1 MTHRRSK
8 SFITVLR
15 MKIGDSKVIDVN
27 DINKRNILIVLI
39 LMIFFI
45 GTTTM
50 IYHYGY
56 DKGYEEGTTKTTIT
70 TDYSTSPSMTTE
82 ITATSKT
89 NTSDPD
95 LILNNRY
102 HAVINGTDVK
112 IPVKDKNIKEQL
124 KDTPPSPSSSTTSTN
139 TTARVDQTLDLTPIF
154 KDYEKKH
161 KWEVGTGIGRVSNEW
176 YVPIEIQR
184 NFGYDKGV
192 SLQLNVKDNKVD
204 GFQASYKI
212 RF

>member
-1 MTHRRSK
+1 
-8 SFITVLR
+8 
-15 MKIGDSKVIDVN
+15 MKIGDSKVIDFN
-27 DINKRNILIVLI
+27 GINKRNILIVLI
-39 LMIFFI
+39 LMLFFI

-56 DKGYEEGTTKTTIT
+56 DKGYKEGTTKTTIT
-70 TDYSTSPSMTTE
+70 TDSSTSPSMTTE

-95 LILNNRY
+95 LILNNHY

-112 IPVKDKNIKEQL
+112 IPVKNKDIKEPL
-124 KDTPPSPSSSTTSTN
+124 KDTPTSPSSSTSTI
-139 TTARVDQTLDLTPIF
+139 ARVDQTLDLTPVF

-176 YVPIEIQR
+176 YVPIEVQR
-184 NFGYDKGV
+184 NFGYNKGV
-192 SLQLNVKDNKVD
+192 SFQLNVKDNKVD
-204 GFQASYKI
+204 GFQTSYKI

>member
-1 MTHRRSK
+1 
-8 SFITVLR
+8 
-15 MKIGDSKVIDVN
+15 MKIGDSKVIDFN
-27 DINKRNILIVLI
+27 DVNKRNILIVII

-56 DKGYEEGTTKTTIT
+56 DKGYKEGTTKTTTT
-70 TDYSTSPSMTTE
+70 TDSYTSPSLTTE
-82 ITATSKT
+82 ITAASKT

-95 LILNNRY
+95 LILNNHY
-102 HAVINGTDVK
+102 HAVINGDDIQ
-112 IPVKDKNIKEQL
+112 IPVKDKYIKETL
-124 KDTPPSPSSSTTSTN
+124 KDTSSSPSSSTTSTTS

-176 YVPIEIQR
+176 YVPIEVQR
-184 NFGYDKGV
+184 NFGYNKSV
-192 SLQLNVKDNKVD
+192 SFQLNVKDNKVD

>member
-1 MTHRRSK
+1 MID
-8 SFITVLR
+8 FNDD
-15 MKIGDSKVIDVN
+15 KI
-27 DINKRNILIVLI
+27 NILIGSI

-45 GTTTM
+45 GTTT
-50 IYHYGY
+50 ITYHYGY
-56 DKGYEEGTTKTTIT
+56 DKGYKEGTTKTTTT
-70 TDYSTSPSMTTE
+70 TDSYTSPSLTTE
-82 ITATSKT
+82 ITAASKT

-95 LILNNRY
+95 LILNNHY
-102 HAVINGTDVK
+102 HAVINGNDIQ
-112 IPVKDKNIKEQL
+112 IPVKDKYIKEPL
-124 KDTPPSPSSSTTSTN
+124 RDTPSSPSSSTTS

-176 YVPIEIQR
+176 YVPIEVQR
-184 NFGYDKGV
+184 NFGYNKGV
-192 SLQLNVKDNKVD
+192 SFQLNVKDNKVD

>member
-1 MTHRRSK
+1 
-8 SFITVLR
+8 
-15 MKIGDSKVIDVN
+15 MKIGDSKVIDFN
-27 DINKRNILIVLI
+27 GINKRNILIVLI

-56 DKGYEEGTTKTTIT
+56 DKGYKEGTTKTTTT
-70 TDYSTSPSMTTE
+70 TDSYTSPSLTTE
-82 ITATSKT
+82 ITAASKT

-95 LILNNRY
+95 LILNNHY
-102 HAVINGTDVK
+102 HAVINGNDIQ
-112 IPVKDKNIKEQL
+112 IPVKDKYIKETL
-124 KDTPPSPSSSTTSTN
+124 KDTPPSPSSSTTSTTT

-176 YVPIEIQR
+176 YVPIEVQR
-184 NFGYDKGV
+184 NFGYNKGV
-192 SLQLNVKDNKVD
+192 SFQLNVKDNKVD

>member
-1 MTHRRSK
+1 
-8 SFITVLR
+8 
-15 MKIGDSKVIDVN
+15 MKIGDSKVIDFN
-27 DINKRNILIVLI
+27 SINKRNILIVLI

-56 DKGYEEGTTKTTIT
+56 DKGYKEGTTKTTIT
-70 TDYSTSPSMTTE
+70 TDSSTSPSLTTE

-95 LILNNRY
+95 LILNNHY
-102 HAVINGTDVK
+102 HAVINGTDVQ

-124 KDTPPSPSSSTTSTN
+124 KDTPPSPSSSTS
-139 TTARVDQTLDLTPIF
+139 TTARVDQILDLTPIF

-176 YVPIEIQR
+176 YVPIEVQR
-184 NFGYDKGV
+184 NFGYNKGV
-192 SLQLNVKDNKVD
+192 SFQLNVKDNKVD
-204 GFQASYKI
+204 GFQTSYKI

>member
-1 MTHRRSK
+1 
-8 SFITVLR
+8 

-27 DINKRNILIVLI
+27 GINKRNILIFLI

-82 ITATSKT
+82 ITAANKT
-89 NTSDPD
+89 NTSAPD
-95 LILNNRY
+95 LILNNHY
-102 HAVINGTDVK
+102 HAVINGTDVQ

>member
-1 MTHRRSK
+1 
-8 SFITVLR
+8 
-15 MKIGDSKVIDVN
+15 MKIGDSKVIDFN
-27 DINKRNILIVLI
+27 DINKRNILIVII

-56 DKGYEEGTTKTTIT
+56 DKGYKEGTTKTTTT
-70 TDYSTSPSMTTE
+70 TDSYTSPSLTTE
-82 ITATSKT
+82 ITAASKT

-95 LILNNRY
+95 LILNNHY
-102 HAVINGTDVK
+102 HAIINGNDIQ
-112 IPVKDKNIKEQL
+112 IPVKDKYIKEPL
-124 KDTPPSPSSSTTSTN
+124 KDTPFSPSSSTTSTN

-161 KWEVGTGIGRVSNEW
+161 KWEVGTGIGRVSNGW
-176 YVPIEIQR
+176 YVPIEVQR
-184 NFGYDKGV
+184 NFGYNKGV
-192 SLQLNVKDNKVD
+192 SFQLNVKDNKVD
-204 GFQASYKI
+204 GFQTSYKI

>member
-1 MTHRRSK
+1 
-8 SFITVLR
+8 
-15 MKIGDSKVIDVN
+15 MKIGDSKVIDFN
-27 DINKRNILIVLI
+27 GINKRNILIVLI

-56 DKGYEEGTTKTTIT
+56 DKGYKEGTTKTTTT
-70 TDYSTSPSMTTE
+70 TDSYTSPSLTTE

-89 NTSDPD
+89 NASDPD
-95 LILNNRY
+95 LILNNHY
-102 HAVINGTDVK
+102 HAVINGNDIQ
-112 IPVKDKNIKEQL
+112 IPVKDKYIKESL
-124 KDTPPSPSSSTTSTN
+124 KDTPFSPSSSTTSTAS

-176 YVPIEIQR
+176 YVPIEVQR
-184 NFGYDKGV
+184 NFGYNKGV
-192 SLQLNVKDNKVD
+192 SFQLNVKDNKVD

>member
-1 MTHRRSK
+1 M
-8 SFITVLR
+8 
-15 MKIGDSKVIDVN
+15 IDFN
-27 DINKRNILIVLI
+27 GINKRNILIVLI

-56 DKGYEEGTTKTTIT
+56 DKGYKEGTTKTTTT
-70 TDYSTSPSMTTE
+70 TDSYTSPSLTTE
-82 ITATSKT
+82 ITAASKT

-95 LILNNRY
+95 LILNNKY
-102 HAVINGTDVK
+102 QAVINGTDIH
-112 IPVKDKNIKEQL
+112 IPVKDKYIKEQL

>member
-1 MTHRRSK
+1 
-8 SFITVLR
+8 
-15 MKIGDSKVIDVN
+15 MKIGDSKVIDFN
-27 DINKRNILIVLI
+27 DVNKRNILIVII

-56 DKGYEEGTTKTTIT
+56 DKGYKEGTTKTTTT
-70 TDYSTSPSMTTE
+70 TDSYTSPSLTTE
-82 ITATSKT
+82 ITASSKT
-89 NTSDPD
+89 NMSDPD
-95 LILNNRY
+95 LILNNHY
-102 HAVINGTDVK
+102 HAVINGNDIQ
-112 IPVKDKNIKEQL
+112 IPVKDKHIKGTL
-124 KDTPPSPSSSTTSTN
+124 RDTPSSPSSSTTSTTS

-176 YVPIEIQR
+176 YVPIEVQR
-184 NFGYDKGV
+184 NFGYNKGV
-192 SLQLNVKDNKVD
+192 SFQLNVKDNKVD

>member
-1 MTHRRSK
+1 
-8 SFITVLR
+8 
-15 MKIGDSKVIDVN
+15 MKIGDSKVIDFN

-56 DKGYEEGTTKTTIT
+56 DKGYKEGTTKTNTT
-70 TDYSTSPSMTTE
+70 TDSYTSPSLTTE
-82 ITATSKT
+82 ITAASKT

-95 LILNNRY
+95 LILNNHY
-102 HAVINGTDVK
+102 HAVINGNDIL
-112 IPVKDKNIKEQL
+112 IPVKDKYIKEPL
-124 KDTPPSPSSSTTSTN
+124 KDTFPSPSSSTTSTN

-176 YVPIEIQR
+176 YVPIEVQR
-184 NFGYDKGV
+184 NFGYNKGV
-192 SLQLNVKDNKVD
+192 SFQLNVKDNKVD

>member
-1 MTHRRSK
+1 
-8 SFITVLR
+8 
-15 MKIGDSKVIDVN
+15 MKIGDSKVIDFN
-27 DINKRNILIVLI
+27 GINKRNILIVLI

-56 DKGYEEGTTKTTIT
+56 DKGYEEGITKTTIT
-70 TDYSTSPSMTTE
+70 TDSSTSPSMTTE

-89 NTSDPD
+89 NMSDPD
-95 LILNNRY
+95 LILNNHY
-102 HAVINGTDVK
+102 HAVINGTDVQ
-112 IPVKDKNIKEQL
+112 IPVKDKNIKEPL
-124 KDTPPSPSSSTTSTN
+124 KDTPPSPSSSTS

-176 YVPIEIQR
+176 YVPIEVQR
-184 NFGYDKGV
+184 NFGYNKGV
-192 SLQLNVKDNKVD
+192 SFQLNVKDNKVD

>member
-1 MTHRRSK
+1 
-8 SFITVLR
+8 
-15 MKIGDSKVIDVN
+15 MKIGDSKVIDFN
-27 DINKRNILIVLI
+27 GINKRNILIVLI

-56 DKGYEEGTTKTTIT
+56 DKGYKEGTTKTTTT
-70 TDYSTSPSMTTE
+70 TDSYTSPSLTTE
-82 ITATSKT
+82 ITAASKT

-95 LILNNRY
+95 LILNNHY
-102 HAVINGTDVK
+102 HAVINGNDIQ
-112 IPVKDKNIKEQL
+112 IPVKDKYIKETL
-124 KDTPPSPSSSTTSTN
+124 KDTPSSPSSSTTSTTS

-176 YVPIEIQR
+176 YVPIEVQR
-184 NFGYDKGV
+184 NFGYNKGV
-192 SLQLNVKDNKVD
+192 SFQLNVKDNKVD

>member
-1 MTHRRSK
+1 
-8 SFITVLR
+8 
-15 MKIGDSKVIDVN
+15 MKIGDSKVIDFN
-27 DINKRNILIVLI
+27 DINKRNILIVII

-70 TDYSTSPSMTTE
+70 TDSSTSPSLTTE
-82 ITATSKT
+82 ITASNKT

-95 LILNNRY
+95 LILNNHY
-102 HAVINGTDVK
+102 HAVINGNDIQ
-112 IPVKDKNIKEQL
+112 IPVKDKYIKESL
-124 KDTPPSPSSSTTSTN
+124 KDTPTSAPSYSTTSTN
-139 TTARVDQTLDLTPIF
+139 ITARVDQTLDLTPIF

-161 KWEVGTGIGRVSNEW
+161 KWEVGTGIGRVSNKW
-176 YVPIEIQR
+176 YVPIEVQR
-184 NFGYDKGV
+184 NFGYNKGV
-192 SLQLNVKDNKVD
+192 SFQLNVKDNKVD

>member
-1 MTHRRSK
+1 
-8 SFITVLR
+8 
-15 MKIGDSKVIDVN
+15 MKIGDSKVNDFNDV
-27 DINKRNILIVLI
+27 NKRNILIVII

-56 DKGYEEGTTKTTIT
+56 DKGYKEGTTKTTTT
-70 TDYSTSPSMTTE
+70 TDSYTSPSLTTE

-95 LILNNRY
+95 LILNNKY
-102 HAVINGTDVK
+102 HAIINGTDVQ
-112 IPVKDKNIKEQL
+112 IPVKDVYIKELL
-124 KDTPPSPSSSTTSTN
+124 KDIPSPPNSSPSS

-176 YVPIEIQR
+176 YVPIEVQR
-184 NFGYDKGV
+184 NFGYNKGV
-192 SLQLNVKDNKVD
+192 SFQLNVKDNKVD

>member
-1 MTHRRSK
+1 
-8 SFITVLR
+8 
-15 MKIGDSKVIDVN
+15 MKIGDSKVIDFN
-27 DINKRNILIVLI
+27 GINKRNILIVLI

-50 IYHYGY
+50 IYQYGY
-56 DKGYEEGTTKTTIT
+56 DKGFKEGTTKTTIT
-70 TDYSTSPSMTTE
+70 TDSSTSPSMTTE

-102 HAVINGTDVK
+102 HAVINGTDVQ
-112 IPVKDKNIKEQL
+112 IPVKDRNIKKPL
-124 KDTPPSPSSSTTSTN
+124 KDTPPSPSSSTS

-176 YVPIEIQR
+176 YVPIEVQR
-184 NFGYDKGV
+184 NFGYNKGV
-192 SLQLNVKDNKVD
+192 SFQLNVKDNKVD

>member
-1 MTHRRSK
+1 
-8 SFITVLR
+8 

-27 DINKRNILIVLI
+27 GINKRNILIFLI

-82 ITATSKT
+82 ITAANKT
-89 NTSDPD
+89 NTSAPD
-95 LILNNRY
+95 LILNNHY
-102 HAVINGTDVK
+102 HAVINGTDVQ
-112 IPVKDKNIKEQL
+112 IPVKDKTIKEQL

-204 GFQASYKI
+204 GFQTSYKI

>member
-1 MTHRRSK
+1 
-8 SFITVLR
+8 
-15 MKIGDSKVIDVN
+15 MKIGDSKVIDFN
-27 DINKRNILIVLI
+27 DVNKRNILIVII

-56 DKGYEEGTTKTTIT
+56 DKGYKEGTTKTTTT
-70 TDYSTSPSMTTE
+70 TDSYTSPSLTTE
-82 ITATSKT
+82 ITAASKT

-95 LILNNRY
+95 LLLNNHY
-102 HAVINGTDVK
+102 HAVINGNDIQ
-112 IPVKDKNIKEQL
+112 IPVKDKYIKEPL
-124 KDTPPSPSSSTTSTN
+124 KDTFSSPSSSTTSTN

-154 KDYEKKH
+154 KDYEKKR

-176 YVPIEIQR
+176 YVPIEVQR
-184 NFGYDKGV
+184 NFGYNKGV
-192 SLQLNVKDNKVD
+192 SFQLNVKDNKVD

>member
-1 MTHRRSK
+1 
-8 SFITVLR
+8 
-15 MKIGDSKVIDVN
+15 MKIGDSKVIDFN
-27 DINKRNILIVLI
+27 DINKRNILIVII

-56 DKGYEEGTTKTTIT
+56 DKGYKEGTTKTTTT
-70 TDYSTSPSMTTE
+70 TDSYTSPSLTTE
-82 ITATSKT
+82 ITAANKT
-89 NTSDPD
+89 NMSDPD
-95 LILNNRY
+95 LILNNHY
-102 HAVINGTDVK
+102 HAVINGTDIQ
-112 IPVKDKNIKEQL
+112 IPVKDKYIKESL
-124 KDTPPSPSSSTTSTN
+124 EDTPSSPSSSTTSTPP
-139 TTARVDQTLDLTPIF
+139 TAHVNQTLDLTPIF

-176 YVPIEIQR
+176 YVPIEVQR
-184 NFGYDKGV
+184 NFGYNKGV
-192 SLQLNVKDNKVD
+192 SFQLNVKDSKVD

>member
-1 MTHRRSK
+1 
-8 SFITVLR
+8 
-15 MKIGDSKVIDVN
+15 MKIGDSKVIDFN
-27 DINKRNILIVLI
+27 GINKRNILIVLI

-56 DKGYEEGTTKTTIT
+56 DKGYEEGITKTTIT
-70 TDYSTSPSMTTE
+70 TDSSTSPSMTTE

-95 LILNNRY
+95 LILNNHY
-102 HAVINGTDVK
+102 HAVINGTDVQ
-112 IPVKDKNIKEQL
+112 IPVKNKNIKEPL
-124 KDTPPSPSSSTTSTN
+124 KDTPPSPSSSTS
-139 TTARVDQTLDLTPIF
+139 TTARVDQTLDLTPVF

-176 YVPIEIQR
+176 YVPIEVQR
-184 NFGYDKGV
+184 NFGYNKGV
-192 SLQLNVKDNKVD
+192 SFQLNVKDNKVD
-204 GFQASYKI
+204 GFQTSYKI

>member
-1 MTHRRSK
+1 
-8 SFITVLR
+8 
-15 MKIGDSKVIDVN
+15 MKIGDSKVIDFN
-27 DINKRNILIVLI
+27 DINKRNILIVII

-45 GTTTM
+45 GTTM
-50 IYHYGY
+50 IYNYGY
-56 DKGYEEGTTKTTIT
+56 DKGYKEGTTKTTTT
-70 TDYSTSPSMTTE
+70 TDSYTSPSLTTE
-82 ITATSKT
+82 ITAANKT

-102 HAVINGTDVK
+102 HAVINGTDIQ
-112 IPVKDKNIKEQL
+112 IPVKDKYIKETL
-124 KDTPPSPSSSTTSTN
+124 KDTPSSPSSSTTSTTS

-176 YVPIEIQR
+176 YVPIEVQR
-184 NFGYDKGV
+184 NFGYNKGV
-192 SLQLNVKDNKVD
+192 SFQLNVKDNKVD

>member
-1 MTHRRSK
+1 M
-8 SFITVLR
+8 
-15 MKIGDSKVIDVN
+15 IDFN
-27 DINKRNILIVLI
+27 GINKRNILIVII

-56 DKGYEEGTTKTTIT
+56 DKGYKEGTTKTTTT
-70 TDYSTSPSMTTE
+70 TDSYTSPSLTTE

-89 NTSDPD
+89 NASDPD
-95 LILNNRY
+95 LILNNHY
-102 HAVINGTDVK
+102 HAVINGNDIQ
-112 IPVKDKNIKEQL
+112 IPVKDKYIKESL
-124 KDTPPSPSSSTTSTN
+124 KDTPFSPSSSTTSTAS

-176 YVPIEIQR
+176 YVPIEVQR
-184 NFGYDKGV
+184 NFGYNKGV
-192 SLQLNVKDNKVD
+192 SFQLNVKDNKVD

>member
-1 MTHRRSK
+1 
-8 SFITVLR
+8 
-15 MKIGDSKVIDVN
+15 MKIGDSKVIDFN
-27 DINKRNILIVLI
+27 DINKRNILIVII

-70 TDYSTSPSMTTE
+70 TDSSTSPSMTTE
-82 ITATSKT
+82 ITAASKT

-102 HAVINGTDVK
+102 HAVINGTDVQ
-112 IPVKDKNIKEQL
+112 IPVKDKNIKETL
-124 KDTPPSPSSSTTSTN
+124 KDTPSSPSPSSYTS
-139 TTARVDQTLDLTPIF
+139 TTARVDQTLDLTPLF
-154 KDYEKKH
+154 KDYEKKR
-161 KWEVGTGIGRVSNEW
+161 KWEMGIGVGRVSNEW

-192 SLQLNVKDNKVD
+192 SFQLNVKDNKVD

>member
-1 MTHRRSK
+1 
-8 SFITVLR
+8 
-15 MKIGDSKVIDVN
+15 MKIGDTKVLDFN
-27 DINKRNILIVLI
+27 DINKRNLLIGYTILL
-39 LMIFFI
+39 FFI
-45 GTTTM
+45 GTIIMM
-50 IYHYGY
+50 IYQYGY
-56 DKGYEEGTTKTTIT
+56 DKGFKEGTTKTTIT
-70 TDYSTSPSMTTE
+70 TDSSTSPSMSTE

-102 HAVINGTDVK
+102 HAVINGTDVQ

-124 KDTPPSPSSSTTSTN
+124 KDTPSSPSPSPSTS
-139 TTARVDQTLDLTPIF
+139 TTARVDQTLDLTPLF
-154 KDYEKKH
+154 KDYEKKR
-161 KWEVGTGIGRVSNEW
+161 KWEMGIGVGRVSNEW

-192 SLQLNVKDNKVD
+192 SFQLNVKDNKVD

>member
-1 MTHRRSK
+1 
-8 SFITVLR
+8 
-15 MKIGDSKVIDVN
+15 MKIGDSKVIDFN
-27 DINKRNILIVLI
+27 DINKRNILIVII

-56 DKGYEEGTTKTTIT
+56 DKGYKEGTTKTTTT
-70 TDYSTSPSMTTE
+70 TDSYTSPSLTTE
-82 ITATSKT
+82 ITAASKT

-95 LILNNRY
+95 LILNNHY
-102 HAVINGTDVK
+102 HAVINGNDIQ
-112 IPVKDKNIKEQL
+112 IPVKDKYIKESL
-124 KDTPPSPSSSTTSTN
+124 KDTSTSAPSSSTTSTT

-161 KWEVGTGIGRVSNEW
+161 KWEVGAGIGRVSNEW
-176 YVPIEIQR
+176 YVPIEVQR
-184 NFGYDKGV
+184 NFGYNKGV
-192 SLQLNVKDNKVD
+192 SFQLNVKDNKVD

>member
-1 MTHRRSK
+1 
-8 SFITVLR
+8 
-15 MKIGDSKVIDVN
+15 MKIGDSKVIDFN
-27 DINKRNILIVLI
+27 DINKRNILIVII

-56 DKGYEEGTTKTTIT
+56 DKGYKEGTTKTTTT
-70 TDYSTSPSMTTE
+70 TDSYTSPSLTTE
-82 ITATSKT
+82 ITAASKT

-95 LILNNRY
+95 LILNNHY
-102 HAVINGTDVK
+102 HAIINGNDIQ
-112 IPVKDKNIKEQL
+112 IPVKDKYIKETL
-124 KDTPPSPSSSTTSTN
+124 KDTPSSPSSSTTST
-139 TTARVDQTLDLTPIF
+139 TARVDQMLDLTPIF

-161 KWEVGTGIGRVSNEW
+161 KWEVGAGIGRVSNEW
-176 YVPIEIQR
+176 YVPIEVQR
-184 NFGYDKGV
+184 NFGYNKGV
-192 SLQLNVKDNKVD
+192 SFQLNVKDNKVD

>member
-1 MTHRRSK
+1 
-8 SFITVLR
+8 
-15 MKIGDSKVIDVN
+15 MKIGDSKVIDFN
-27 DINKRNILIVLI
+27 SINKRNILIVLI

-56 DKGYEEGTTKTTIT
+56 DKGYKEGTTKTTTT
-70 TDYSTSPSMTTE
+70 TDSYTSPSLTTE
-82 ITATSKT
+82 ITAASKT
-89 NTSDPD
+89 NASDPD
-95 LILNNRY
+95 LILNNHY
-102 HAVINGTDVK
+102 HAVINGNDIQ
-112 IPVKDKNIKEQL
+112 IPVKDKYIKESL
-124 KDTPPSPSSSTTSTN
+124 KDTPSSPPSSTTSTT
-139 TTARVDQTLDLTPIF
+139 TTAHVNQTLDLTPIF

-176 YVPIEIQR
+176 YVPIEVQR
-184 NFGYDKGV
+184 NFGYNKGV
-192 SLQLNVKDNKVD
+192 SFQLNVKDNKVD

>member
-1 MTHRRSK
+1 
-8 SFITVLR
+8 
-15 MKIGDSKVIDVN
+15 MKIGDSKVIDFN
-27 DINKRNILIVLI
+27 DINKRNILIVII

-56 DKGYEEGTTKTTIT
+56 DKGYKEGTTKTTTT
-70 TDYSTSPSMTTE
+70 TDSYTSPSLTTE
-82 ITATSKT
+82 ITAASKT

-95 LILNNRY
+95 LILNNHY
-102 HAVINGTDVK
+102 HAVINGNDIQ
-112 IPVKDKNIKEQL
+112 IPVKNKYIKETL
-124 KDTPPSPSSSTTSTN
+124 KDTPSSPPSSTTSTTS

-176 YVPIEIQR
+176 YVPIEVQR
-184 NFGYDKGV
+184 NFGYNKGV
-192 SLQLNVKDNKVD
+192 SFQLNVKDNKVD
-204 GFQASYKI
+204 GFQASYRI

>member
-1 MTHRRSK
+1 
-8 SFITVLR
+8 
-15 MKIGDSKVIDVN
+15 MKIGDSKVIDFN
-27 DINKRNILIVLI
+27 DVNKRNILIVII
-39 LMIFFI
+39 LMLFFI

-56 DKGYEEGTTKTTIT
+56 DKGYKEGTTKTTTT
-70 TDYSTSPSMTTE
+70 TDSYTSPSLTTE
-82 ITATSKT
+82 ITAANKT
-89 NTSDPD
+89 NMSDPD
-95 LILNNRY
+95 LILNNHY
-102 HAVINGTDVK
+102 HAVINGTDIQ
-112 IPVKDKNIKEQL
+112 IPVKDKYIKEPL
-124 KDTPPSPSSSTTSTN
+124 KGTPSSPSSSTTST
-139 TTARVDQTLDLTPIF
+139 TARVNQTLDLTPIF

-176 YVPIEIQR
+176 YVPIEVQR
-184 NFGYDKGV
+184 NFGYNKGV

>member
-1 MTHRRSK
+1 
-8 SFITVLR
+8 
-15 MKIGDSKVIDVN
+15 
-27 DINKRNILIVLI
+27 
-39 LMIFFI
+39 MIFFI

-56 DKGYEEGTTKTTIT
+56 DKGYEEGITKTTIT
-70 TDYSTSPSMTTE
+70 TDSSTSPSMTTE

-89 NTSDPD
+89 NMSDPD
-95 LILNNRY
+95 LILNNHY
-102 HAVINGTDVK
+102 HAVINGTDIQ
-112 IPVKDKNIKEQL
+112 IPVKNKNIKEPL
-124 KDTPPSPSSSTTSTN
+124 KDTPPSPSSSTS

-176 YVPIEIQR
+176 YVPIEVQR
-184 NFGYDKGV
+184 NFGYNKGV
-192 SLQLNVKDNKVD
+192 SFQLNVKDNKVD
-204 GFQASYKI
+204 GFQTSYKI

>member
-1 MTHRRSK
+1 
-8 SFITVLR
+8 
-15 MKIGDSKVIDVN
+15 MKIGDSKVIDFN
-27 DINKRNILIVLI
+27 DINKRNILIVII

-70 TDYSTSPSMTTE
+70 TDSSTSPSMTTE
-82 ITATSKT
+82 ITAASKT

-102 HAVINGTDVK
+102 HAVINGTDVQ
-112 IPVKDKNIKEQL
+112 IPVKDKNIKETL
-124 KDTPPSPSSSTTSTN
+124 KDTPSSPSSSTS
-139 TTARVDQTLDLTPIF
+139 TTARVDQTLDLTPLF
-154 KDYEKKH
+154 KDYEKKR
-161 KWEVGTGIGRVSNEW
+161 KWEMGIGVGRVSNEW
-176 YVPIEIQR
+176 YVPIEVQR
-184 NFGYDKGV
+184 NFGYNKGV

>member
-1 MTHRRSK
+1 
-8 SFITVLR
+8 

-27 DINKRNILIVLI
+27 GINKRNILIVLI

-56 DKGYEEGTTKTTIT
+56 DKGYEEGTTKTNIT

-95 LILNNRY
+95 LILNNHY
-102 HAVINGTDVK
+102 HAVINGTDVQ

-212 RF
+212 GF

>member
-1 MTHRRSK
+1 
-8 SFITVLR
+8 
-15 MKIGDSKVIDVN
+15 MKIGDSKVIDFN
-27 DINKRNILIVLI
+27 SINKRNILIVII

-70 TDYSTSPSMTTE
+70 TDSSTSPSMTTE

-102 HAVINGTDVK
+102 HAVINGTGVQ

-124 KDTPPSPSSSTTSTN
+124 KDTSSSPSTSFSTS
-139 TTARVDQTLDLTPIF
+139 TTARVDQTLDLTPLF
-154 KDYEKKH
+154 KDYEKKR
-161 KWEVGTGIGRVSNEW
+161 KWEMGIGVCRVSNEW

-192 SLQLNVKDNKVD
+192 SFQLNVKDNKVD
-204 GFQASYKI
+204 GFQTNYKI